1 MKRTILM
8 YVLISTIVCS
18 CVNSEQNTK
27 EKVPQVASLDEMI
40 ENAKKEV
47 TAIKAKDFM
56 AVMEEGEAY
65 ILIDVRTESEHNAGF
80 IPGSISIP
88 RGVLEFRIENESVWE
103 NEGMYAP
110 LKEDLIII
118 YCKKGH
124 RGALAS
130 QTLKQLGFTNVKN
143 LSGGMLDWMQ
153 NFPEMVEKNETT
165 GGAALP
171 AAGGGGGC

>member
-1 MKRTILM
+1 MKRTILIFAC
-8 YVLISTIVCS
+8 ISTIVCG
-18 CVNSEQNTK
+18 CTK
-27 EKVPQVASLDEMI
+27 LDDKAAEKSIEATSVDAMI
-40 ENAKKEV
+40 EQAKAEID
-47 TAIKAKDFM
+47 AIKSKDFM
-56 AVMEEGEAY
+56 ALMEEGEAY

-80 IPGSISIP
+80 ISGSINIP

-130 QTLKQLGFTNVKN
+130 QTLKQLGFTNIKN